1 MLSSKIKD
9 LRERN
14 VFCTSEKSR
23 MINRFVFFN
32 LLSKKSSVIS
42 SLFFV
47 KNPSNDKKSKVRIV
61 RRCVLSNRGRGVLRP
76 FGISRIYL
84 REMMRFGLI
93 PGYSKA
99 VW

>member
-1 MLSSKIKD
+1 MLSSQIKD
-9 LRERN
+9 LRGRN
-14 VFCTSEKSR
+14 TFNELEKSR
-23 MINRFVFFN
+23 IINKFILFN
-32 LLSKKSSVIS
+32 LLNKRSCRIS
-42 SLFFV
+42 CLFFA
-47 KNPSNDKKSKVRIV
+47 KNLSDKNSKVRLV

-93 PGYSKA
+93 PGYAKA

>member
-1 MLSSKIKD
+1 MLSSRVKD
-9 LRERN
+9 LRERKA
-14 VFCTSEKSR
+14 FFRLEKSR
-23 MINRFVFFN
+23 LVNKFIFFN
-32 LLSKKSSVIS
+32 LLNQKPSAVSC
-42 SLFFV
+42 LFFV
-47 KNPSNDKKSKVRIV
+47 KDLSNRNSKVKIV

-93 PGYSKA
+93 PGYAKA